1 MSMISSVT
9 IAAADY
15 RFRGKS
21 TCPIQSEESQSGSQT
36 DEIFD
41 KLLRHDQQ
49 QLVQLLQNLIANG
62 MKYSGGRRPYI
73 RVGAEP
79 VKEGWL
85 FRVEDNGIG
94 IAAEYKERI
103 FGIFKRLHGR
113 DVPGTGIGLALCKR
127 IVERHQGR
135 IWVESQPGAGSSF
148 CFLLPLPAQPQ
159 ERAAPAADHRVPF

>member
-1 MSMISSVT
+1 
-9 IAAADY
+9 
-15 RFRGKS
+15 
-21 TCPIQSEESQSGSQT
+21 
-36 DEIFD
+36 
-41 KLLRHDQQ
+41 
-49 QLVQLLQNLIANG
+49 
-62 MKYSGGRRPYI
+62 MKYSGGRRSYI

-85 FRVEDNGIG
+85 FRVKDNGIG
-94 IAAEYKERI
+94 IAAEYKDRI

-159 ERAAPAADHRVPF
+159 ERAAPAATIKFPSDRRV